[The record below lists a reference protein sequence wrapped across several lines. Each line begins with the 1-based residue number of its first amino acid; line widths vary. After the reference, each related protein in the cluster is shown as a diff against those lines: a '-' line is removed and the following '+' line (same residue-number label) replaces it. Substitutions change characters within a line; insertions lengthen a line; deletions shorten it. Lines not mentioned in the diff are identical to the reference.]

1 MFLLEGYTALDLSD
15 LRGQFCGKVLRDLGM
30 QVIKVEPPGGDPVRR
45 IGPFAHDRPHLES
58 SLRFAYLNA
67 GKQSL
72 TLDLAHPEGRA
83 LLLRLVEQVDVLVE
97 SFAPGTLE
105 RLGLGEAALRARNPR
120 LVLTSVTG
128 FGQTGP
134 HRDYLCPDLVGL
146 AVGGLMN
153 ISGDPALP
161 PVNAPETQSFYFT
174 CVYAALGTLLSLW
187 RREQAGEGHRV
198 DVAVQEAIGSQ
209 EHMVRTFGFDNEVMT
224 RHGSQHEH
232 VAPANIFPTSD
243 GYVYLFVTRAHW
255 KRLMD
260 VWDGHPP
267 EFDEADWLD
276 NDFRHAHE
284 AEINR
289 HVEAF
294 TRRFRRDEF
303 AHQMQKA
310 GIPCLAVNSPTAFM
324 QDQHIQARELFRQ
337 VDHEYLGSYV
347 QTVFP
352 LIADGQRASALPPP
366 LLGQHTREILSERLG
381 LNSRDIELLFSQGV
395 I

>member
-1 MFLLEGYTALDLSD
+1 MLLLEGYTALDLSD

-72 TLDLAHPEGRA
+72 TLDLAHAGGARPAAAPGRA
-83 LLLRLVEQVDVLVE
+83 GRRAAWRAY
-97 SFAPGTLE
+97 APGTLE
-105 RLGLGEAALRARNPR
+105 RLGLGEAALRERNPQPGVHLGHR
-120 LVLTSVTG
+120 LRPDGAASRL
-128 FGQTGP
+128 P
-134 HRDYLCPDLVGL
+134 LPDLVGL

-187 RREQAGEGHRV
+187 RREQAGEGHHV

-232 VAPANIFPTSD
+232 VAPANIFPTKD
-243 GYVYLFVTRAHW
+243 GYVYLFVSLPHW
-255 KRLMD
+255 RLLLKL
-260 VWDGHPP
+260 WDNHPP
-267 EFDEADWLD
+267 QLDEKEWEANHVRRAAADWL
-276 NDFRHAHE
+276 NEQVAQ
-284 AEINR
+284 
-289 HVEAF
+289 F
-294 TRRFRRDEF
+294 TRRYTSAEF
-303 AHQMQKA
+303 VRLMQEN
-310 GIPCLAVNSPTAFM
+310 GVPSLPG
-324 QDQHIQARELFRQ
+324 ELT
-337 VDHEYLGSYV
+337 G
-347 QTVFP
+347 
-352 LIADGQRASALPPP
+352 
-366 LLGQHTREILSERLG
+366 
-381 LNSRDIELLFSQGV
+381 
-395 I
+395 